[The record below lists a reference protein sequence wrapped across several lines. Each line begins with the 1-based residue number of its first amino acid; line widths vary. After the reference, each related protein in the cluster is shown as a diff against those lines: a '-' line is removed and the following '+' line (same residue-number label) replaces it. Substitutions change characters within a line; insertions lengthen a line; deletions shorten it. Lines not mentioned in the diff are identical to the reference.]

1 MKKNFIIIFSS
12 FLVTLVTF
20 VMTDLAP
27 SDSAEMYYLSKG
39 ITPSEEVLNETRHEM
54 GLDKNIVVRYVDWLN
69 DFVHGDLGYSYHY
82 GQDVNQQMFI
92 KVTKY
97 FKISDVFICC
107 CFSFSIPLGIY
118 SATHRHSLINSILKK
133 YLFLG
138 LSLPNFWLALLL
150 ILLFSV
156 KIQLFPCY

>member
-1 MKKNFIIIFSS
+1 MKRILSLFSVL

-20 VMTDLAP
+20 IMTDLAP

-82 GQDVNQQMFI
+82 GQDESTNVI

-107 CFSFSIPLGIY
+107 CFSFFDSFRNL
-118 SATHRHSLINSILKK
+118 
-133 YLFLG
+133 
-138 LSLPNFWLALLL
+138 
-150 ILLFSV
+150 
-156 KIQLFPCY
+156 

>member
-1 MKKNFIIIFSS
+1 MKRILSLFSVL

-20 VMTDLAP
+20 IMTDLAP

-69 DFVHGDLGYSYHY
+69 DFVHGDLSLWTRCESTN
-82 GQDVNQQMFI
+82 VI

-97 FKISDVFICC
+97 FKISDIFICC
-107 CFSFSIPLGIY
+107 CFSFFDSFRNL
-118 SATHRHSLINSILKK
+118 
-133 YLFLG
+133 
-138 LSLPNFWLALLL
+138 
-150 ILLFSV
+150 
-156 KIQLFPCY
+156 